1 MTKAEVINKWENI
14 IANKEKRI
22 EAIQNRAEQTTDLYA
37 LRSLVEAKID
47 EEANIIVI
55 HAMLT
60 DIKEIEE

>member
-14 IANKEKRI
+14 IANKEKRV
-22 EAIQNRAEQTTDLYA
+22 EAIQKKAEQTEDLHA
-37 LRSLVEAKID
+37 LRRLVDAKID